1 MARRDRDIT
10 PGLPS
15 RKHGQAPPCTPVG
28 SIAADRDRLYR
39 EFFES
44 ANDLLVVFAVDG
56 KITMVNPEVE
66 RVLGYPSRE
75 LEGQHYAQVLSPDS
89 ARAADARNRELQAG
103 KTVPPFFELE
113 VRRKDGTLVPVEART
128 RAIRDRR
135 GQVRGYLG
143 IFRDISER
151 KKHEAQRQEQEAE
164 YQTLFET
171 VKDVVYVLD
180 ATEPKVRRVN
190 SAFTSITGW
199 SPTDWRNPE
208 EVLSSVVHP
217 DDVAPTLER
226 YRQAQQGAVLPRFT
240 VRIKGKDGTYRIG
253 EFSASPRLR
262 DGQVVEIVGIARDIT
277 ERVHEH
283 QQLEE
288 HRRLLAQIA
297 EAMPQLLFLYDLA
310 TQRVRYVNSRILAAL
325 GYTPEYLQALA
336 WTGLRDLLH
345 PDERAQWEQWLE
357 RLVGAADGEWVP
369 IEVRVLHANGA
380 YRWLQSRA
388 TVCTRQPDGAPHQVL
403 VITQD
408 ITQHKRL
415 EALLYERIINHKELG
430 VRLQKFRESLKMTQ
444 PDFGAY
450 FGGFNQRKIS
460 TYEVGKVEIPL
471 ELLLNI
477 RAKGYPL
484 EAILGT
490 GSAAAIDQTVEYMAT
505 GYVARL
511 LTARLA
517 EALSRLLQ
525 HDQTTIEEV
534 LSTLERP
541 LPALDADQRKLLEQL
556 DSVKTLLR

>member
-1 MARRDRDIT
+1 MARRTRDIT
-10 PGLPS
+10 S
-15 RKHGQAPPCTPVG
+15 RQSPRKTQRTTPRRGVG
-28 SIAADRDRLYR
+28 TLVAERDRLYR

-44 ANDLLVVFAVDG
+44 ANDLLVVFAADG
-56 KITMVNPEVE
+56 GIVMVNPEVE
-66 RVLGYPSRE
+66 RVLGYAPGE

-89 ARAADARNRELQAG
+89 ARAVDERNRHLQAG
-103 KTVPPFFELE
+103 KTVSSFFELD

-128 RAIRDRR
+128 RAIRN
-135 GQVRGYLG
+135 GQGKVSGYLG

-151 KKHEAQRQEQEAE
+151 KTHEAEQQEHEAE

-180 ATEPKVRRVN
+180 ATAPKLRRVN
-190 SAFTSITGW
+190 SAFTTITGW
-199 SPTDWRNPE
+199 SATDWPSTE
-208 EVLSSVVHP
+208 DMVSTLIHP

-226 YRQAQQGAVLPRFT
+226 FHQAQQGAVLPRFT
-240 VRIKGKDGTYRIG
+240 VRIKGKDGVYRIG

-262 DGQVVEIVGIARDIT
+262 NGEVVEIVGIARDIT

-297 EAMPQLLFLYDLA
+297 EAMPQLLLVYDLV
-310 TQRVRYVNSRILAAL
+310 TQRVRYVNSRILAWL
-325 GYTPEYLQALA
+325 GYTPEHLQGLA
-336 WTGLRDLLH
+336 WTGLRELLH
-345 PDERAQWEQWLE
+345 PDERTQWEQWLE
-357 RLVGAADGEWVP
+357 QMTRAVDGEWVT

-403 VITQD
+403 VIIQE

-415 EALLYERIINHKELG
+415 EALLQERRINHKELG
-430 VRLQKFRESLKMTQ
+430 ARLQKFRESLKMTQ

-471 ELLLNI
+471 ELLFNI
-477 RAKGYPL
+477 REKGYPL

-490 GSAAAIDQTVEYMAT
+490 GSAAAIDQTVEYIAT

-511 LTARLA
+511 LTAQLA

-534 LSTLERP
+534 LTTLERP
-541 LPALDADQRKLLEQL
+541 LPTLDADQRKLLEQL
-556 DSVKTLLR
+556 AEVKTLLR

>member
-1 MARRDRDIT
+1 MAQRDRDTT
-10 PGLPS
+10 PRPSS
-15 RKHGQAPPCTPVG
+15 RKPGRTPLHGVVG
-28 SIAADRDRLYR
+28 TIAADRERLYR

-56 KITMVNPEVE
+56 RILMVNPEVE
-66 RVLGYPSRE
+66 RVLGYPSGE

-89 ARAADARNRELQAG
+89 TRTVDARNKALQEG
-103 KTVPPFFELE
+103 KTVAPFFELD

-128 RAIRDRR
+128 RALRDRR

-143 IFRDISER
+143 IFRNISER
-151 KKHEAQRQEQEAE
+151 KKHEAAQQEHEAE

-180 ATEPKVRRVN
+180 ASAPKLRRVN
-190 SAFTSITGW
+190 SAFTAITGW
-199 SPTDWRNPE
+199 SATEGLNTED
-208 EVLSSVVHP
+208 VVSSLVHP

-240 VRIKGKDGTYRIG
+240 VRIKGKDGAYRIG

-262 DGQVVEIVGIARDIT
+262 NGQVVEIVGIARDIT
-277 ERVHEH
+277 ERVHEQ
-283 QQLEE
+283 QQLDE
-288 HRRLLAQIA
+288 HRRLLTHIA
-297 EAMPQLLFLYDLA
+297 EAMPQVLFLYDLV
-310 TQRVRYVNSRILAAL
+310 TQRVRYVNSRIMTCL
-325 GYTPEYLQALA
+325 GYTPEYLQGLE
-336 WTGLRDLLH
+336 WTGLRDVLH
-345 PDERAQWEQWLE
+345 PDDRVQWEQWLE
-357 RLVGAADGEWVP
+357 QIVGAVDGAWIP
-369 IEVRVLHANGA
+369 IDVRVLHANGA

-403 VITQD
+403 VLAQD
-408 ITQHKRL
+408 ITPHKRL
-415 EALLYERIINHKELG
+415 DGLLQERTINHKELG
-430 VRLQKFRESLKMTQ
+430 ARLQKFRESLKMTQ

-460 TYEVGKVEIPL
+460 SYEVGKVEIPL

-490 GSAAAIDQTVEYMAT
+490 GSVEAIDHTVEYMAT
-505 GYVARL
+505 SYVARL

-525 HDQTTIEEV
+525 HDHATIEEV
-534 LSTLERP
+534 LTTLERP

-556 DSVKTLLR
+556 AEVKALLR